1 MRILSSLRTRDAIRM
16 RTNLTPS
23 TDLLKAVRAQLIL
36 RDSSLSA
43 WAEQNG
49 VKRQNLRKALVGEW
63 RGPKASKLV
72 ARVVNDLLR
81 DAA

>member
-1 MRILSSLRTRDAIRM
+1 M